1 MRKLNQFLF
10 VLLYIMAFLIIA
22 RLGMF
27 DGIISWLMT
36 PTRDGATYLQ
46 VVIIMAALVGVVVVW
61 LGMIKEGLEVEQNE
75 QSKN

>member
-46 VVIIMAALVGVVVVW
+46 AIIMTVALIAAVVMWV
-61 LGMIKEGLEVEQNE
+61 GMIREGLEE
-75 QSKN
+75 KK

>member
-1 MRKLNQFLF
+1 MRNLNRFLI
-10 VLLYIMAFLIIA
+10 VLLYIMAFIIIA

-46 VVIIMAALVGVVVVW
+46 VVIIMAALVGVVVLW
-61 LGMIKEGLEVEQNE
+61 FGMIKDGLAA
-75 QSKN
+75 KK

>member
-46 VVIIMAALVGVVVVW
+46 VVIMTVALIAAVVMWV
-61 LGMIKEGLEVEQNE
+61 GMIREGLEE
-75 QSKN
+75 KK